1 MATVTAD
8 VVTWQDTAVKTGS
21 TYTYR
26 IRASYVRSGKKTVY
40 GAASSPLSAKAELG
54 KARAVAK
61 AVSGPCNRVSWKKV
75 SGASGYYIY
84 RKLQGKSWVRIGTVN
99 NKVLSWQDTEIAGI
113 TSYAYAVRPYKN
125 VDGKKVLGGYQAS
138 SYILSYPELQKISC
152 VRKTSRGLKICWKA
166 QKKADCYQIYRKTG
180 KGSWKK
186 ISTVSGGSRSS
197 FEDKTAKKGTTYY
210 YAVRAGVKTSSG
222 KVLCGGYAAKA
233 AKR

>member
-54 KARAVAK
+54 KARAVAT

-75 SGASGYYIY
+75 SGASGYHIY

-99 NKVLSWQDTEIAGI
+99 NKVLSWQDTKIEGI

-125 VDGKKVLGGYQAS
+125 VDGKKFRR
-138 SYILSYPELQKISC
+138 I
-152 VRKTSRGLKICWKA
+152 
-166 QKKADCYQIYRKTG
+166 
-180 KGSWKK
+180 
-186 ISTVSGGSRSS
+186 
-197 FEDKTAKKGTTYY
+197 
-210 YAVRAGVKTSSG
+210 SG
-222 KVLCGGYAAKA
+222 KQLYPVLSGTSEDIQCQEDLQGAEDLLESAEES
-233 AKR
+233 RLLSDLP